1 MMKLRIAAYAI
12 LMAAAMPA
20 CKKSSTEPSP
30 DPQPASGTRLQL
42 SLDSLFL
49 YAKET
54 YLWYDALPDY
64 NTFNPRSYA
73 GSDEFTSLQAELYKI
88 TQYKINPETTKPYE
102 YVENSSHAKYSF
114 IEKGNAAQGIKGT
127 VDLEGQGDDFGLGFT
142 IVDNGLTNLLYVRL
156 VEKGGPAATAT
167 ITRGCQVTAINGVP
181 AVVTASA
188 VNAAM
193 AGNTIQLTLKRPVT
207 GETFTRALTKSTYT
221 NDPVYTYKTFTDGA
235 KITGYIN
242 LARFSRLSNAQPSLD
257 KAFAEFA
264 TKKVNNLVVDLR
276 YNGGGYVS
284 TFEYLANL
292 IGPSSLKGKVMYKEI
307 FNKLLREGN
316 APILKTIPYLDGN
329 NQQVVQNGKKLTYA
343 DVDYSEQGNTNYFSK
358 KGSLGTINNVVF
370 IVSGSTASASE
381 LAINSLKPYMNVVL
395 VGSAPRT
402 YGKPVGFFGIGI
414 DKFTVYMSQFS
425 SVNSNNEGDY
435 FAGFERD
442 ISSTDDVTRD
452 FGDPRENGLAKA
464 LAYISTGAMRMA
476 DDRIMVNGKV
486 MNSSEIT
493 TQNVG
498 AEGFNGMIEERR
510 RLKQ

>member
-12 LMAAAMPA
+12 LLAAAMPA
-20 CKKSSTEPSP
+20 CKKSNTEPTNN
-30 DPQPASGTRLQL
+30 QPPPTGTRLQL
-42 SLDSLFL
+42 SLDSLYL

-88 TQYKINPETTKPYE
+88 TQYKINPETSKPYE

-114 IEKGNAAQGIKGT
+114 LEKGNAAQGIKGT
-127 VDLEGQGDDFGLGFT
+127 VDLEGQGNDFGLGFT
-142 IVDNGLTNLLYVRL
+142 IIDGVTDQLYVRL
-156 VEKGGPAATAT
+156 VEKGSPAATAT
-167 ITRGCQVTAINGVP
+167 ITRGCQVTAVNGVP
-181 AVVTASA
+181 MVTASA

-193 AGNTIQLTLKRPVT
+193 AANTIQLTLKRPVT
-207 GETFTRALTKSTYT
+207 GEVFSATLTKSTYT
-221 NDPVYTYKTFTDGA
+221 NDPVYTWKTFTDGA

-264 TKKVNNLVVDLR
+264 TKKVNNLVIDLR

-292 IGPSSLKGKVMYKEI
+292 IGPSSLNGKVMYKEI
-307 FNKLLREGN
+307 FNKLLQEDN
-316 APILKTIPYLDGN
+316 APILKTIPYLDAN

-343 DVDYSEQGNTNYFSK
+343 DVDYSVQGNTNYFSK
-358 KGSLGTINNVVF
+358 KGSLGAITNVVF
-370 IVSGSTASASE
+370 IVSSGTASASE
-381 LAINSLKPYMNVVL
+381 LAINSLKPYVNVVL
-395 VGSAPRT
+395 VGSSERT

-425 SVNSNNEGDY
+425 SVNANNEGNY
-435 FAGFERD
+435 FAGFQRD
-442 ISSTDDVTRD
+442 ISSADDVTRD
-452 FGDPRENGLAKA
+452 FGDPQENGLAKA
-464 LAYISTGAMRMA
+464 LAYINTGAMRTV